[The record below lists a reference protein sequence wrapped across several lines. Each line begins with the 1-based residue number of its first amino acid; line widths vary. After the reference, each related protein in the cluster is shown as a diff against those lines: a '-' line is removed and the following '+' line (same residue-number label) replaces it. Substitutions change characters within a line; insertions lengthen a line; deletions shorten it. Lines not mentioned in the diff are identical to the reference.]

1 MKLALLT
8 AVHGQALSAAV
19 KLTVPVPAALESD
32 ALVES
37 SVNEQ
42 ELPNWFTVNVW
53 PAIVSVPLRALDP
66 GFAVTE

>member
-37 SVNEQ
+37 SANEQ
-42 ELPNWFTVNVW
+42 EPPNWFTVKVW
-53 PAIVSVPLRALDP
+53 PAIVSVPLCALEP

>member
-1 MKLALLT
+1 MKLELLI

-19 KLTVPVPAALESD
+19 KWTVPVPAALESD

-42 ELPNWFTVNVW
+42 ELPNWFTVNV
-53 PAIVSVPLRALDP
+53 
-66 GFAVTE
+66 